1 MTAYCEA
8 LDTFEAAVRAVD
20 RMEQHPGRCTKNEA
34 NKLRQRYFAEREYL
48 LDLLNDP
55 ESLGDG
61 EEE

>member
-1 MTAYCEA
+1 MTIFCEA

-20 RMEQHPGRCTKNEA
+20 RMEQRPGSCTKKEA
-34 NKLRQRYFAEREYL
+34 QQLRQRYFAEREYL
-48 LDLLNDP
+48 LDVLGDP

>member
-20 RMEQHPGRCTKNEA
+20 RMEQRPGRCTKNEA
-34 NKLRQRYFAEREYL
+34 NKLRQRYLAEREYM
-48 LDLLNDP
+48 LDVLGDP
-55 ESLGDG
+55 ESLDG